1 MLDLLFEMNFWKST
15 KHFNGS
21 FNDAREK
28 FKVAKIEFQFLGQNV
43 NRIDDLSRFNQ
54 LLSAGSWTSSNGA
67 C

>member
-1 MLDLLFEMNFWKST
+1 MGLSMMLEL
-15 KHFNGS
+15 
-21 FNDAREK
+21 EK